1 MKIFWSLLI
10 LFVPFGGN
18 ACAVIFLDVDG
29 VLIGSRDIDPLATS
43 IRSKL
48 VELFGEKEER
58 YRGYSE
64 LQWRIAAS
72 YFLDSAAV
80 ERLERLIRLASDQ
93 MEVVIVLSSSWRMD
107 GDLSQIQSQMFA
119 GREFAKWIVDKTPDE
134 DWWRRRRGEEA
145 LSPVCLAKYGF
156 PLGTRG
162 AEIDFWLRENREK
175 WDIEGFVILDDWDS
189 GISKRFSDR
198 FVKVESVLTEED
210 VEKAYRILRDCL

>member
-10 LFVPFGGN
+10 LFVPLGGN
-18 ACAVIFLDVDG
+18 AFVVIFLDVDG

-48 VELFGEKEER
+48 VELFGEREEM

-72 YFLDSAAV
+72 YFLESAAV

-93 MEVVIVLSSSWRMD
+93 TEVVIVLSSSWRMD

-119 GREFAKWIVDKTPDE
+119 GR
-134 DWWRRRRGEEA
+134 
-145 LSPVCLAKYGF
+145 
-156 PLGTRG
+156 
-162 AEIDFWLRENREK
+162 
-175 WDIEGFVILDDWDS
+175 
-189 GISKRFSDR
+189 
-198 FVKVESVLTEED
+198 
-210 VEKAYRILRDCL
+210 